1 VNSGSL
7 VMMNDIAE
15 PYDGL
20 FGLIIRSEIDLQDIE
35 WFEVLVEGSLHI
47 MPEHMLIEEGAFLY
61 ENK

>member
-1 VNSGSL
+1 MNSGSL

-20 FGLIIRSEIDLQDIE
+20 FGLIIRSEIDLQDME
-35 WFEVLVEGSLHI
+35 WFEILVDGSLHI
-47 MPEHMLIEEGAFLY
+47 MPEHMLIEEDAFLY